1 MSGAIWM
8 SLARELHF
16 FEASRGTERKVKWR
30 AKMKFKSIIRMQIVL
45 VGLGAALFFA
55 NAASAQQ
62 DVDPTTFETN
72 PVAMQGQEAPV
83 AQSSI
88 PDGVSAAPVKAP
100 TPAAVDTESVAVQ
113 EAGAKKWSPVDTLTL
128 MATILGLAFIVVR
141 GIAEARRPRNSQ
153 IPA

>member
-1 MSGAIWM
+1 
-8 SLARELHF
+8 
-16 FEASRGTERKVKWR
+16 
-30 AKMKFKSIIRMQIVL
+30 MKFMSTIRMQAVL
-45 VGLGAALFFA
+45 VGVGAALFFA
-55 NAASAQQ
+55 NAAYAQQ
-62 DVDPTTFETN
+62 DVDPTTFEAN
-72 PVAMQGQEAPV
+72 PVAMQEQGAPV

-88 PDGVSAAPVKAP
+88 PGGVYAAPAETP

-113 EAGAKKWSPVDTLTL
+113 ESGAKKWSPVDTLTL

>member
-1 MSGAIWM
+1 VEGENEIQEHNSDAD
-8 SLARELHF
+8 SLGRPR
-16 FEASRGTERKVKWR
+16 SRSVFCECRVR
-30 AKMKFKSIIRMQIVL
+30 AAGRGS
-45 VGLGAALFFA
+45 
-55 NAASAQQ
+55 
-62 DVDPTTFETN
+62 TTFETN
-72 PVAMQGQEAPV
+72 PVAMQGQEAPI

-100 TPAAVDTESVAVQ
+100 TPAAVNTESVAVQ

-128 MATILGLAFIVVR
+128 MATMLGLAFIVVR

>member
-1 MSGAIWM
+1 
-8 SLARELHF
+8 
-16 FEASRGTERKVKWR
+16 
-30 AKMKFKSIIRMQIVL
+30 MKFKSIIRMQIVL

-83 AQSSI
+83 VQSSI

-100 TPAAVDTESVAVQ
+100 TLAAVDTESVAVQ

-128 MATILGLAFIVVR
+128 MATMLGLAFIVVR